1 MITAIENFS
10 QIETILPTYKYSN
23 AFAIIDLEVG
33 KGHLDL
39 IKVLKKLK
47 VETIELKNDTELK
60 TIAGFELLLEKIF
73 KFEIDKDTILIAVG
87 GGQLTDLVG
96 FAASVI
102 LRGLRW
108 ISVPTTFLGMIDAGI
123 GGKTAIDTKFGKN
136 LIGTFHLPLVS
147 IIYANFLRTLAEAET
162 SSGCGELIKYALL
175 SPEIETLIVNRAAN
189 SEVILQ
195 CARFKS
201 EIVMRDPLDQGER
214 KYLNLGHTLGHGFE
228 YYFKIP
234 HGIAVFW
241 GLYWEHLAM
250 GEVKTAARTLD
261 LAGRLGF
268 PIKSKI
274 NLLQLDAIW
283 PFVAKDKKKKD
294 LKNLILPLVK
304 DNGEK
309 AQLTIS
315 LDSFY
320 EALAKLRDS
329 TLSQ

>member
-1 MITAIENFS
+1 MITAIENFK
-10 QIETILPTYKYSN
+10 QIETILPTYRYSN
-23 AFAIIDLEVG
+23 VLAIIDLEVG
-33 KGHLDL
+33 KGHPD
-39 IKVLKKLK
+39 IVNIFRELK

-73 KFEIDKDTILIAVG
+73 KFEIDQDTILIAVG
-87 GGQLTDLVG
+87 GGQVTDLVG

-108 ISVPTTFLGMIDAGI
+108 ISVPTSFLGMIDAGI

-147 IIYANFLRTLAEAET
+147 ILYANFLRTLPEAET

-175 SPEIETLIVNRAAN
+175 SPEIETLIVNKASL
-189 SEVILQ
+189 SELILH
-195 CARFKS
+195 CARFKA
-201 EIVMRDPLDQGER
+201 EIVIRDPLDQGER

-250 GEVKTAARTLD
+250 GEFKTAARTLD

-274 NLLQLDAIW
+274 NLLQLDALW
-283 PFVAKDKKKKD
+283 PFVTKDKKKKD
-294 LKNLILPLVK
+294 LINLILPIVK
-304 DNGEK
+304 DNGER

-315 LDSFY
+315 LDHFY
-320 EALAKLRDS
+320 KALAEIQAS
-329 TLSQ
+329 TLSS

>member
-1 MITAIENFS
+1 
-10 QIETILPTYKYSN
+10 
-23 AFAIIDLEVG
+23 
-33 KGHLDL
+33 
-39 IKVLKKLK
+39 
-47 VETIELKNDTELK
+47 
-60 TIAGFELLLEKIF
+60 
-73 KFEIDKDTILIAVG
+73 
-87 GGQLTDLVG
+87 
-96 FAASVI
+96 
-102 LRGLRW
+102 
-108 ISVPTTFLGMIDAGI
+108 
-123 GGKTAIDTKFGKN
+123 
-136 LIGTFHLPLVS
+136 
-147 IIYANFLRTLAEAET
+147 
-162 SSGCGELIKYALL
+162 
-175 SPEIETLIVNRAAN
+175 
-189 SEVILQ
+189 
-195 CARFKS
+195 
-201 EIVMRDPLDQGER
+201 
-214 KYLNLGHTLGHGFE
+214 
-228 YYFKIP
+228 
-234 HGIAVFW
+234 
-241 GLYWEHLAM
+241 M